1 MELDK
6 NKKIIIG
13 LLIIILIILI
23 AFCIVGLT
31 GNKETLVIN
40 DINIQQDAF
49 GIYKLVGHVTPEKDF
64 DYIEARITFYD
75 NSNTI
80 IGKSSIAWNI
90 LHAKAGETLSLG
102 TGVGAVCDGAPS
114 YAVIEF
120 FDNVYSDNP
129 IANATIQFNGNNT
142 NVTANMTSDSGVSS
156 TGSSNNN
163 NDGKKF
169 TQKDLDLAKSE
180 GYAEG
185 YSDSIDDYDYY
196 YDYSSSDSYSDG
208 SSSDPGYSSGGGSSD
223 IGSSSG
229 GDSSGSGSDEGSL
242 Y

>member
-1 MELDK
+1 M
-6 NKKIIIG
+6 IV
-13 LLIIILIILI
+13 ILIILI

-31 GNKETLVIN
+31 GNKETLVIK
-40 DINIQQDAF
+40 DINIQKDAF

-102 TGVGAVCDGAPS
+102 NGVGAVCDGAPS

-120 FDNVYSDNP
+120 FDNVYSDSP

-163 NDGKKF
+163 NDDGKKF

-196 YDYSSSDSYSDG
+196 YYDYSSSDSSSGG
-208 SSSDPGYSSGGGSSD
+208 SSSDSGSSSGESSGGGGSSD
-223 IGSSSG
+223 GGSS
-229 GDSSGSGSDEGSL
+229 DSGSDGGSL